1 MVSTKFFKN
10 DRFKSI
16 LVDKLNIV
24 HKINIEDLKN
34 VHIIGIIKTA
44 QLIMLLPKKL

>member
-1 MVSTKFFKN
+1 LIF
-10 DRFKSI
+10 
-16 LVDKLNIV
+16 VDKLNIV
-24 HKINIEDLKN
+24 HKINIKDLKD